1 MPSSLAKVDGASSE
15 SGVLFDALIAPYLAK
30 IGAERRARVAGR
42 IVDADFLLRQ
52 VTVFEIAL
60 DLAARSEGRVGIDA
74 LEEACRF
81 KDYAL
86 DEIAESPL
94 SALLGEARRQAWAER
109 EGPTRPPGPAEQL
122 LFRDGEFA
130 TEPREVLSGSE
141 LSAAAQLAAL
151 AARHAAAA
159 VAQVAWEMQLID
171 QLDEPAGDD
180 DGAETTITP

>member
-1 MPSSLAKVDGASSE
+1 MSVPSSLAKVDDPSSG

-94 SALLGEARRQAWAER
+94 SALLGHARSAKGQPARPV
-109 EGPTRPPGPAEQL
+109 PTRNCCSAMANSRPSHVKFFPDRNSVRRRNWRRGQRATPP
-122 LFRDGEFA
+122 
-130 TEPREVLSGSE
+130 PRWRRWRGRCS
-141 LSAAAQLAAL
+141 
-151 AARHAAAA
+151 
-159 VAQVAWEMQLID
+159 
-171 QLDEPAGDD
+171 
-180 DGAETTITP
+180 